1 MGILV
6 DLDDDETKR
15 LSQRASAH
23 GHSIEEEAK
32 EILKDSLGRPRIVK
46 PGEPTNLYDQI
57 RADVER
63 SGGGFEIEPLPRHY
77 ISDFPDFSGPE
88 FDHLNKDDHS

>member
-6 DLDDDETKR
+6 DLNDDDTKR
-15 LSQRASAH
+15 LGQRASAH

-32 EILKDSLGRPRIVK
+32 KILKESLGRQRVLN

-63 SGGGFEIEPLPRHY
+63 FGGGFEIEPLPRQY
-77 ISDFPDFSGPE
+77 TSDFPDFSGPE
-88 FDHLNKDDHS
+88 FDHLNEDDHS